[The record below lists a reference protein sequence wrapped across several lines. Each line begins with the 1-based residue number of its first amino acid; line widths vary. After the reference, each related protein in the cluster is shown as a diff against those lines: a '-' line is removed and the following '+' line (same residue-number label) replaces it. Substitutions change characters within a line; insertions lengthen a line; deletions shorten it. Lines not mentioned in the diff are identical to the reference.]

1 MIRVIFN
8 IYVKLAS
15 ILLVFGKISSFSDKT
30 NLDLAMEIIFNVTI
44 TFSFFLKG
52 KKWQYLN

>member
-15 ILLVFGKISSFSDKT
+15 ILLVFGKIPSFSDKK
-30 NLDLAMEIIFNVTI
+30 NLDLAMEI
-44 TFSFFLKG
+44 FLM
-52 KKWQYLN
+52 LL